1 MPDLSSAVKDLTT
14 SMLDQPGSIL
24 GGLAQSDESTQKPT
38 SQKRGASESCQYGSQ
53 PRLKRRL
60 APKPTPDNHQ
70 EAPCTSDISPIPE
83 VSRALD
89 VLACERSN
97 QPGRAPYVSEPAIT
111 EVEVSMTAAGE
122 GLGDHGQHFS
132 PDLLDPFS
140 WTFLATSFPD
150 LSSANSDMRLT
161 EDMNLREVLG
171 PSASKEERPEHSRQQ
186 CSRSCSLECAL
197 GSHLEKIVFLELAFS
212 RLSRSAK
219 ESPPQQIYISPE
231 EFAML
236 LEGFVELKQSYF
248 DLQKSV
254 QDSNK
259 SCG

>member
-1 MPDLSSAVKDLTT
+1 MCSSDL
-14 SMLDQPGSIL
+14 
-24 GGLAQSDESTQKPT
+24 
-38 SQKRGASESCQYGSQ
+38 
-53 PRLKRRL
+53 
-60 APKPTPDNHQ
+60 
-70 EAPCTSDISPIPE
+70 

-97 QPGRAPYVSEPAIT
+97 QPGRAPYISEPAIT
-111 EVEVSMTAAGE
+111 EVEVSMTVAGE
-122 GLGDHGQHFS
+122 GPDDHDQHFS

-140 WTFLATSFPD
+140 WKFPATSFPD
-150 LSSANSDMRLT
+150 LSSVNSDMRLT

-197 GSHLEKIVFLELAFS
+197 GSHLEKIVFIELAFS
-212 RLSRSAK
+212 RLSRSTK
-219 ESPPQQIYISPE
+219 ESPPQQIHISPE
-231 EFAML
+231 KFAML
-236 LEGFVELKQSYF
+236 LESFVGLKQSYF